1 LDSRKSLTNILA
13 IIAGL
18 LLCGGGCF
26 CKKLGSASNPSN
38 FAERPNIILLLVD
51 DQRNDTL
58 GCAGHPI
65 IQTPNIDNLANRGV
79 RFENCFVT
87 TSICAASRASIFTSL
102 HERTHGF
109 TFGKPAVAERYTVT
123 SYPALLRKSGY
134 QCGFIGKFGCA
145 MENREVMFDYYETVP
160 GPGYIK
166 QSDGRELES
175 TEVMGNLAENF
186 IHNNA
191 GRPFCLSVSFHASH
205 ARDDNK
211 TPGKG
216 HYPYPEETST
226 LYQGVVIPP
235 PNLSDPT
242 YFETLPDFLKNSMN
256 RIRYYWR
263 WDTPEKYQENMRAYF
278 RMLSGIDNVVG
289 RLVQTLEDQNLADNT
304 VIIYA
309 ADNGYYMGD
318 RGFAGKW
325 SHFEQSLRVPLIMYD
340 PRSPDS
346 QRGRT
351 VSPMVLNLDLAPTI
365 LQLGHVEIPK
375 HYQGRSL
382 VPVMKLDSLGDL
394 DWRDAIFCEHLM
406 DHPDIPKWEGV
417 RTERFK
423 YARYFEQDPIF
434 EFMHDLKTDPTELH
448 NLASDPNYLDV
459 LQQMRSRT
467 DRLAARYSD
476 GP

>member
-1 LDSRKSLTNILA
+1 MGIV
-13 IIAGL
+13 AGL
-18 LLCGGGCF
+18 VFCGGGCF
-26 CKKLGSASNPSN
+26 CERQLAATGNPSN
-38 FAERPNIILLLVD
+38 SAERPNIILLLVD

-65 IQTPNIDNLANRGV
+65 IQTPHIDNLANRGI

-134 QCGFIGKFGCA
+134 RCGFVGKFGCK
-145 MENREVMFDYYETVP
+145 MENSEQMFDSFKLVA
-160 GPGYIK
+160 GPGYLE
-166 QSDGRELES
+166 QPDGSRPES
-175 TEVMGNLAENF
+175 TEVMGRFAEAF
-186 IHNNA
+186 IKE
-191 GRPFCLSVSFHASH
+191 GDGLPFCLSISFHASH
-205 ARDDNK
+205 AKDSNL

-226 LYQGVVIPP
+226 LYQDVTVPA
-235 PNLSDPT
+235 PNLSDPK
-242 YFETLPDFLKNSMN
+242 YFKTLPDFLKDSMN
-256 RIRYYWR
+256 RKRFYWR

-289 RLVQTLEDQNLADNT
+289 RLIQTLEDQNLADNT

-325 SHFEQSLRVPLIMYD
+325 SHFEQSLRVPLIIYD
-340 PRSPDS
+340 PRSPDY

-365 LQLGHVEIPK
+365 LQLGHVDIPK
-375 HYQGRSL
+375 HYQGHSL
-382 VPVMKLDSLGDL
+382 VPVMKLDSLDEL
-394 DWRDAIFCEHLM
+394 EWRDTFFCEHLM
-406 DHPDIPKWEGV
+406 DNPDIPKWEGV
-417 RTERFK
+417 RTERYK
-423 YARYFEQDPIF
+423 YARYFEQYPIF
-434 EFMHDLKTDPTELH
+434 EFLHDVKTDPTELH

-459 LQQMRSRT
+459 MKQMRSET
-467 DRLAARYSD
+467 DRLAAHYSD
-476 GP
+476 RP